1 MSLILAETDV
11 MMYLLVSCNVGK
23 SLLLSEPQ
31 LTESFIRFTYKSF
44 THNWIIYF
52 LLLCGRVAVVHL
64 SNIIHPLFAW
74 CVCVGGCARCHC
86 ASFLSFCISKLSVMS
101 SLKRE
106 LEETCLTPWINITKV
121 TAQSKAMRCIIK
133 GSGSSVTR
141 LNDDIVLLVLCHAWA
156 KPVDSDNNI

>member
-31 LTESFIRFTYKSF
+31 LTESFIRFAYKSF

-74 CVCVGGCARCHC
+74 CVCGWVCEMSLCIFSVILHQQTVCYEQPKKRARGNVFDTLDKYNKGNSSIQGNVLHNKRQRFFSNSIKRWHC
-86 ASFLSFCISKLSVMS
+86 VASALS
-101 SLKRE
+101 
-106 LEETCLTPWINITKV
+106 CLGQACW
-121 TAQSKAMRCIIK
+121 
-133 GSGSSVTR
+133 
-141 LNDDIVLLVLCHAWA
+141 
-156 KPVDSDNNI
+156 

>member
-1 MSLILAETDV
+1 MN
-11 MMYLLVSCNVGK
+11 LLVSCNVGK
-23 SLLLSEPQ
+23 SLLLSESQ
-31 LTESFIRFTYKSF
+31 LTESFIRFAFWQMEFFKYRSF

-74 CVCVGGCARCHC
+74 CVCVGGCARSHC

-121 TAQSKAMRCIIK
+121 TAQSKAMCCIIK